1 MIMKKR
7 IILSMLGGILFL
19 GLHSIEVIG
28 GGDEVKTGYEID
40 ISENLVEDDKALFDG
55 FEELDYY
62 VFLENHVG
70 MGVSLDF
77 YSYGIYGNIT
87 KTVRDGEELYFRL
100 NNKLINNPLKPLA
113 ESWELNWM
121 DYRVNEHIK
130 TFSSDMEWYV
140 TEQSMYKY
148 SNYPK
153 KERLYHGYFCISE
166 NLEEVY
172 LPPRIEKNTICENM
186 KTGYSAIMSEARKE
200 CIESLIDSI
209 WNEKLYLYGKSR
221 FCISNDGMFVAVVK
235 PDNQHISIYDT
246 EEGIEYFEFEF
257 VQMDSDWP
265 LEVSQ
270 INIEDEKGWI
280 IFSNGDKTFQYF
292 FPEKRMIQL
301 GEFMFNTSISPDGKY
316 CAYYAGSNLL
326 YETWEVLGED
336 NWEKFEEMME
346 RWEKIPCG
354 WYIKEIDTGLITYI
368 PVKNFSDANRPL
380 LDGRCVW
387 IRKEKVDHLL

>member
-1 MIMKKR
+1 M
-7 IILSMLGGILFL
+7 
-19 GLHSIEVIG
+19 GLHSIEVMG
-28 GGDEVKTGYEID
+28 GGDEVKTEYEID
-40 ISENLVEDDKALFDG
+40 ISEISTDDDKVLFDG

-62 VFLENHVG
+62 AFLESHVG
-70 MGVSLDF
+70 EGISLDY

-87 KTVRDGEELYFRL
+87 KTVREGEELYFRL
-100 NNKLINNPLKPLA
+100 NSKLINNPLKPSA

-121 DYRVNEHIK
+121 DYSVGEHIK

-140 TEQSMYKY
+140 TEQCMYKY
-148 SNYPK
+148 SYDQR
-153 KERLYHGYFCISE
+153 KERLFHDNACVSE

-172 LPPRIEKNTICENM
+172 YDTRLEKNTICENM
-186 KTGYSAIMSEARKE
+186 TTGEATIISEARRE
-200 CIESLIDSI
+200 CIESLINNI

-235 PDNQHISIYDT
+235 PDNKHISIYDT
-246 EEGIEYFEFEF
+246 EEGIECFEFEF
-257 VQMDSDWP
+257 AQMDSDWP
-265 LEVSQ
+265 LEISQ

-316 CAYYAGSNLL
+316 CAYYTGSNLL
-326 YETWEVLGED
+326 YDTWEFLGED
-336 NWEKFEEMME
+336 DWAKFEEMME
-346 RWEKIPCG
+346 RWKKIPCG

-368 PVKNFSDANRPL
+368 PVDNFSDGDRPL
-380 LDGRCVW
+380 LDGRCIW
-387 IRKEKVDHLL
+387 IQKDKVDKLL